1 MKFHLKV
8 KKDVKEKWRNTEIT
22 VSSSHSGFNNY
33 SLTQVWRGVHPL
45 ALAKRSS
52 EGVLICLWNT
62 NLPNNLILYFQN
74 FFINSVSD
82 RFVIVVKWQQWE
94 RKAECV
100 SMLSLIIA
108 TVVDDVYLTIKFLKK
123 LFACGSNNSTRN
135 SSLMVLCY
143 VITTFS
149 FHFFCRL
156 SNIVSRFSFQMATV
170 EKKELSKSNCDLC
183 F

>member
-1 MKFHLKV
+1 MW
-8 KKDVKEKWRNTEIT
+8 KKNDEILR
-22 VSSSHSGFNNY
+22 
-33 SLTQVWRGVHPL
+33 SLSRLHTRGSTTIAWPRCGEVCTPL

-108 TVVDDVYLTIKFLKK
+108 TVVDDIYLTIKFLKK
-123 LFACGSNNSTRN
+123 LFACAPNNSTRN
-135 SSLMVLCY
+135 SSLMELCY

-149 FHFFCRL
+149 FHFFL
-156 SNIVSRFSFQMATV
+156 SI
-170 EKKELSKSNCDLC
+170 E
-183 F
+183 